1 MIRRTALSLLIV
13 CWTLAS
19 GATPPVPADDA
30 APAGESSAVDEA
42 GNGRAGVGSTT
53 AGVQFEATFAGVS
66 GASLTTT
73 NGHNQQREGELRGM
87 YAAYAS
93 VPEGQPRPLVLR
105 VTEDST
111 VNGPDGQ
118 PGVLRLQQVEIPLE
132 VAYSGFL
139 VYGHEETG
147 RLQMPGWSLGD
158 VTMNDLRRTFIE
170 FKFRADNPNDPDR
183 FGTLMNFRVEPD
195 VPDSYK
201 HRADFGALIATGR
214 WRTFR
219 RPIGSASNLDEFLKG
234 VNEGNPSNF
243 KLVWGQHGSIQNY
256 APGDSLLI
264 DDLRIV
270 VE

>member
-1 MIRRTALSLLIV
+1 
-13 CWTLAS
+13 
-19 GATPPVPADDA
+19 
-30 APAGESSAVDEA
+30 
-42 GNGRAGVGSTT
+42 
-53 AGVQFEATFAGVS
+53 VQFEATFGGTS

-73 NGHNQQREGELRGM
+73 NGGNQQREGELTGM

-105 VTEDST
+105 VTEDQA

-118 PGVLRLQQVEIPLE
+118 PGVLRLQQVEVPLE

-147 RLQMPGWSLGD
+147 KMQLPGWNLGD

-170 FKFRADNPNDPDR
+170 FKFRADNPDDPDR
-183 FGTLMNFRVEPD
+183 FGTLMNFRIEPD
-195 VPDSYK
+195 VPDSYN
-201 HRADFGALIATGR
+201 HRAEFGTLIATGR

-219 RPIGSASNLDEFLKG
+219 RPIGSAANLEAFLEA
-234 VNEGNPSNF
+234 VNHKDPPNF
-243 KLVWGQHGSIQNY
+243 KLVWGQHGTIQNY

>member
-1 MIRRTALSLLIV
+1 MIRRTALWLLVLCWSL
-13 CWTLAS
+13 AD
-19 GATPPVPADDA
+19 GATSSLRAEDTA
-30 APAGESSAVDEA
+30 APTSASAAG
-42 GNGRAGVGSTT
+42 GNRIGSITP
-53 AGVQFEATFAGVS
+53 GVQFEATFAGVS
-66 GASLTTT
+66 GGSLTTT
-73 NGHNQQREGELRGM
+73 NGHNQQRAGDLSGM

-105 VTEDST
+105 VTEDQA

-118 PGVLRLQQVEIPLE
+118 PGVLRLQQVEVPLE

-147 RLQMPGWSLGD
+147 KLQLPGWNLGD

-170 FKFRADNPNDPDR
+170 FKFRADNPDDPDR
-183 FGTLMNFRVEPD
+183 FGTLMNFRIEPD
-195 VPDSYK
+195 VPDSYN
-201 HRADFGALIATGR
+201 HRAEFGTLIATGR

-219 RPIGSASNLDEFLKG
+219 RPIGSAANLEAFLEA
-234 VNEGNPSNF
+234 VNHKDPPNF
-243 KLVWGQHGSIQNY
+243 KLVWGQHGTIQNY

>member
-1 MIRRTALSLLIV
+1 MIRRSALSLLLLLLMLT
-13 CWTLAS
+13 WTLWS
-19 GATPPVPADDA
+19 
-30 APAGESSAVDEA
+30 
-42 GNGRAGVGSTT
+42 GRASFLSADEDGNDNAKATSTK
-53 AGVQFEATFAGVS
+53 AGVQFEATFAAVT

-73 NGHNQQREGELRGM
+73 NGHNRQLEGDLTGM

-105 VTEDST
+105 VTEDAT

-118 PGVLRLQQVEIPLE
+118 PGVLRLQQVEVPLE
-132 VAYSGFL
+132 AAHSGFL
-139 VYGHEETG
+139 IYGHEETG
-147 RLQMPGWSLGD
+147 KMQLPAWTLGE

-170 FKFRADNPNDPDR
+170 FKFRADNPNDADR
-183 FGTLMNFRVEPD
+183 FGTLMQFRIEPD

-219 RPIGSASNLDEFLKG
+219 RPIGSAANLEEFLKA
-234 VNEGNPSNF
+234 VNNGNPPNF
-243 KLVWGQHGSIQNY
+243 KLVWGQHGTIQNY